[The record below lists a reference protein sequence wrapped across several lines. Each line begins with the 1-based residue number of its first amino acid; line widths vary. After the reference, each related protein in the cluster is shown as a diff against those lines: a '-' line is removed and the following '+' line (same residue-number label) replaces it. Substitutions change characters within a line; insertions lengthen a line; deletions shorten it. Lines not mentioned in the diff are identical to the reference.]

1 MPPNKRERFMLAAQK
16 PVQFHMYDNLRPR
29 VTSAHIHIAGVEL
42 GQLLISFIE
51 HHHPSCPFKPGHNI
65 SLVDFFPG
73 RLCPRPGIIPSQSV
87 RIGCR
92 QTVQPNGGIPTTFD
106 KLAPF
111 NRCGDRRGALNR
123 GTAGTE

>member
-16 PVQFHMYDNLRPR
+16 PVQFHMYDNLRCRRRRHRPR

-65 SLVDFFPG
+65 SLVDFFFLVVFVPG
-73 RLCPRPGIIPSQSV
+73 Q
-87 RIGCR
+87 
-92 QTVQPNGGIPTTFD
+92 
-106 KLAPF
+106 A
-111 NRCGDRRGALNR
+111 
-123 GTAGTE
+123 